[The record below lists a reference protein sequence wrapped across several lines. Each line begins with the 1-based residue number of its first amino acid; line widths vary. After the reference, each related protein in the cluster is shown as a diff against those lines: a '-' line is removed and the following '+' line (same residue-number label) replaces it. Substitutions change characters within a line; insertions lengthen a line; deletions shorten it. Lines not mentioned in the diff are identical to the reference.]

1 MMLRSDLKEPIPAEV
16 VVGEPG
22 LRRSAGS
29 LLSLLP
35 KESFE
40 PRFSRLGST
49 GAERVEVLRLL
60 ALL

>member
-1 MMLRSDLKEPIPAEV
+1 MMLRSDVREPTPVMVA
-16 VVGEPG
+16 VGELG

-40 PRFSRLGST
+40 PRFSRLGSP

>member
-1 MMLRSDLKEPIPAEV
+1 MVD
-16 VVGEPG
+16 VGELG
-22 LRRSAGS
+22 LRRSVGS

-40 PRFSRLGST
+40 ARLSRLGSA

-60 ALL
+60 ELL